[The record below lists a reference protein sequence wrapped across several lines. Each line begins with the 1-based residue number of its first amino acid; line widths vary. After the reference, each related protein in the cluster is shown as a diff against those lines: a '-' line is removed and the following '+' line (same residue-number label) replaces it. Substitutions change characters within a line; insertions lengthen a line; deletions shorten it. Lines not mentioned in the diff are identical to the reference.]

1 MKNKSLLCGVFVLLI
16 AFLFTNTNT
25 YSQKLYI
32 KGGLGYSIGT
42 QKDFYK
48 VRSDYYSTI
57 GDSTTSVSN
66 YQIDRIT
73 FGQGANY
80 ELTVGGFVGKSV
92 SVELTGFYHSSNT
105 QTTKSE
111 EKDTYEN
118 YYINFMYETN
128 MKGKMFGIKPSV
140 LLWLGSENFRPYF
153 SLGAVI
159 GYGSFVEEN
168 ELNVFNTHPLYYP
181 TETLISTFE
190 YKGNWNVGY
199 TAGAGFEINF
209 ANDISFYCELN
220 YTSINVVPQ
229 SGKYTKYEYRGN
241 DMMELLST
249 SEIEYEYVDE
259 YSSTDNSSEN
269 SPTKVLKT
277 PYSFSNV
284 GVIVG
289 LKFNLIN

>member
-1 MKNKSLLCGVFVLLI
+1 MKNKPLLCGVLILLI
-16 AFLFTNTNT
+16 ALLFTNTNI
-25 YSQKLYI
+25 YSQKLYF
-32 KGGLGYSIGT
+32 KGGLGYSVGT

-48 VRSDYYSTI
+48 LRSDYYTTI

-66 YQIDRIT
+66 YQIDRIS

-80 ELTVGGFVGKSV
+80 ELTVGAFISKSV
-92 SVELTGFYHSSNT
+92 SIELTGFYHSSTT

-111 EKDTYEN
+111 EKDTYES
-118 YYINFMYETN
+118 YYINYMYETN
-128 MKGKMFGIKPSV
+128 MKGQMFGIKPTI
-140 LLWLGSENFRPYF
+140 LLWLGGENFRPYF
-153 SLGAVI
+153 RLGGVI
-159 GYGSFVEEN
+159 GYGSIEEEN
-168 ELNVFNTHPLYYP
+168 ELNIFNTHPLYYP
-181 TETLISTFE
+181 TETLKSSFE
-190 YKGNWNVGY
+190 YKGNWNLGY
-199 TAGAGFEINF
+199 TAGAGFEIIL
-209 ANDISFYCELN
+209 AKDIRFYCELN
-220 YTSINVVPQ
+220 YSSINVVPQ
-229 SGKYTKYEYRGN
+229 SGKYTMYEYRGN
-241 DMMELLST
+241 DMMDLLST